1 MALNADV
8 ALASLRG
15 PNAVAS
21 VRRLGPASIDG
32 AASTQY
38 VVTFAPFRVCA
49 PHQPPAFVTQR
60 PTDIWV
66 GSAGRLLQVRST
78 SYFSGRLPRDEK
90 LPAAFGVFPQAPMTT
105 VATLTFAAFGSP
117 VHVVAPPASAL
128 APRGESSFAL
138 GDGSSSRLPFLT
150 DALLLPPVPRSAAR
164 SSNPAHKV
172 HVTPRHRAGGRDMTV
187 TLVTG
192 ANKGLGYETARRL
205 LAQGHT
211 VYVGAR
217 NAELGEAAASELGG
231 QFVQLD
237 VTADESVEAALG
249 LIDEREGR
257 LDVLV
262 NNAGISATG
271 EVTGPVALR
280 VFDTNAVGLI
290 RVTQAAL
297 PLLEKSENPVVVNV
311 SSALGSFWAVTNP
324 ERRQFHFPSII
335 YGASKAAV
343 SMLTVQYAK
352 TFPEIKFNAVE
363 PGFTA
368 TDLTPFSGAG
378 QPVETGAEVIV
389 RMATIGKDGPSGTFH
404 ENEDELAW

>member
-1 MALNADV
+1 
-8 ALASLRG
+8 
-15 PNAVAS
+15 
-21 VRRLGPASIDG
+21 
-32 AASTQY
+32 
-38 VVTFAPFRVCA
+38 
-49 PHQPPAFVTQR
+49 
-60 PTDIWV
+60 
-66 GSAGRLLQVRST
+66 
-78 SYFSGRLPRDEK
+78 
-90 LPAAFGVFPQAPMTT
+90 
-105 VATLTFAAFGSP
+105 
-117 VHVVAPPASAL
+117 
-128 APRGESSFAL
+128 
-138 GDGSSSRLPFLT
+138 
-150 DALLLPPVPRSAAR
+150 
-164 SSNPAHKV
+164 
-172 HVTPRHRAGGRDMTV
+172 MTV
-187 TLVTG
+187 TLITG

-217 NAELGEAAASELGG
+217 KAELGEAAASELGG

-237 VTADESVEAALG
+237 VTDDASVEAALG
-249 LIDEREGR
+249 IIDEREGR

-271 EVTGPVALR
+271 DVTGPVALQ

-297 PLLEKSENPVVVNV
+297 PLLQKSQNPVVVNV

-378 QPVETGAEVIV
+378 QPVEKGAEVMV
-389 RMATIGKDGPSGTFH
+389 RMATIGKDGPTGTFQ
-404 ENEDELAW
+404 EDEAELAW